1 MQNQGANI
9 ENHTSHAKPRKPSR
23 KTTKERSTS
32 NILEVKLEFVL
43 VISRSLCLAMPFLVF
58 ELLFVLLGNGPL
70 IMHGLIWG
78 RQTHNRGYVN
88 TYNYLCFTPHLCTFH
103 QSICRSSS
111 RSIHICVTERHRL
124 YFFTG
129 ISQLPTELPNRWH
142 EYYSHCCKIT
152 RPLWTQNK
160 Y

>member
-9 ENHTSHAKPRKPSR
+9 QKHASHAKPRKPKR
-23 KTTKERSTS
+23 KTTKTKGRSTS
-32 NILEVKLEFVL
+32 TIIEVELEFVL

-58 ELLFVLLGNGPL
+58 ALLFVLLDNGPL

-88 TYNYLCFTPHLCTFH
+88 TYSYLCFTLHLCTFH

-124 YFFTG
+124 YFFIFMQASRTPK
-129 ISQLPTELPNRWH
+129 SRARVLQ
-142 EYYSHCCKIT
+142 
-152 RPLWTQNK
+152 PLL
-160 Y
+160 

>member
-9 ENHTSHAKPRKPSR
+9 QKQTSHAKPRKATS
-23 KTTKERSTS
+23 KTAKRRSTS
-32 NILEVKLEFVL
+32 KMLEVELGFVL

-88 TYNYLCFTPHLCTFH
+88 RYSYLCFTPHLCTFH
-103 QSICRSSS
+103 QSICRSST

-124 YFFTG
+124 YFY
-129 ISQLPTELPNRWH
+129 LH
-142 EYYSHCCKIT
+142 A
-152 RPLWTQNK
+152 
-160 Y
+160 

>member
-1 MQNQGANI
+1 MQNQGANL

-88 TYNYLCFTPHLCTFH
+88 TYNYLCFTLHLCTFH

-124 YFFTG
+124 YFFIFMHT
-129 ISQLPTELPNRWH
+129 QFFKL
-142 EYYSHCCKIT
+142 
-152 RPLWTQNK
+152 LWTLA
-160 Y
+160 